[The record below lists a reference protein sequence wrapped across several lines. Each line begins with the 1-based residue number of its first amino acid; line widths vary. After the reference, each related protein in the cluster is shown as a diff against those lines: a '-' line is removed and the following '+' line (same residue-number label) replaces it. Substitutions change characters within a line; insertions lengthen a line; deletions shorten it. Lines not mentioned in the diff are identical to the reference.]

1 MEITIQNIVFIVL
14 ILLTGLSAGLCFTWT
29 NTVTTGLA
37 QLDDFGYLS
46 AFQQMNRTILNP
58 TFFVVFFGP
67 VLLNIIN
74 LYVFKEASIQ
84 IVWLLVIATILY
96 VVGVTLV
103 TIFGNVPLNEVLD
116 KTELTTVSAETLK
129 DLRSNFEVKWNQ
141 LHLIRTISSC
151 TSFLLLIITLLIK
164 N

>member
-74 LYVFKEASIQ
+74 LK
-84 IVWLLVIATILY
+84 
-96 VVGVTLV
+96 
-103 TIFGNVPLNEVLD
+103 
-116 KTELTTVSAETLK
+116 
-129 DLRSNFEVKWNQ
+129 
-141 LHLIRTISSC
+141 
-151 TSFLLLIITLLIK
+151 
-164 N
+164 